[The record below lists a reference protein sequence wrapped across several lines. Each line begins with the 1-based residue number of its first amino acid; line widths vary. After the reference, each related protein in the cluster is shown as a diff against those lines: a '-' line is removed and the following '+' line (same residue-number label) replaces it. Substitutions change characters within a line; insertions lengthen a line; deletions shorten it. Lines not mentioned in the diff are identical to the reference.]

1 LSDEVILEHYRN
13 EAEKYGLAAESTI
26 DDLTIRE
33 VEVDSILRFV
43 EHVTSGGS
51 GRLLEAG
58 CGNGHVLQILRDRFP
73 GLDLWGCDYSPEM
86 IALARERSID
96 RCDVQRQDVR
106 SLGYETGTFDVVVTE
121 RCLINLLDVKD
132 QAEAIRE
139 LGRVV
144 RPGGHAVLVEAFTD
158 GADNLNRARSELGM
172 PPISAPFHNLWFDK
186 DRFKEAV
193 EPFFDL
199 VDASGDLPPSNV
211 LSTHYFVSRVLYPAV
226 TQREILYNTEFVRF
240 FRILPPH
247 GEFSPIQPFL
257 LRRKATSTEGGVP
270 R

>member
-1 LSDEVILEHYRN
+1 LSDDVILDHYRG

-33 VEVDSILRFV
+33 IEVDSILRLV
-43 EHVTSGGS
+43 EHVTSGGP
-51 GRLLEAG
+51 GQLLEAG

-73 GLDLWGCDYSPEM
+73 ALELWGCDFSPEM
-86 IALARERSID
+86 VDLARQRAIN
-96 RCDVQRQDVR
+96 RCDVRREDVR

-132 QAEAIRE
+132 QAAAIRE
-139 LGRVV
+139 LGRVL

-158 GADNLNRARSELGM
+158 GAENLNRARSELGLSPI
-172 PPISAPFHNLWFDK
+172 PPPFHNLWFDK
-186 DRFKEAV
+186 ERFMEAV
-193 EPFFDL
+193 GQSFD
-199 VDASGDLPPSNV
+199 VVQPTGDLPPSNV
-211 LSTHYFVSRVLYPAV
+211 MSTHYFVSRVLYPAV
-226 TQREILYNTEFVRF
+226 TSREILYNTEFVRF

-257 LRRKATSTEGGVP
+257 LRRKTP
-270 R
+270 